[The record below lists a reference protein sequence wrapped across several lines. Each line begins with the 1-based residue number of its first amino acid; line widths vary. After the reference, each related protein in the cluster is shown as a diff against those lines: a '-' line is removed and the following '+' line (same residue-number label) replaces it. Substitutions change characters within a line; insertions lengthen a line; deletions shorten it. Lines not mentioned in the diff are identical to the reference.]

1 MEISKAPPFMGDE
14 VWKKANYFS
23 CSRKVIG
30 YLEKHFD
37 TPIDLGKMAEVACME
52 KHAFSK
58 SFKRKT
64 GITPH
69 KFVQFYR
76 VGQATIRMET
86 SDDSITEVALGVG
99 FNSLETFERV
109 FKGVTGSSPSSYR
122 LNALRQNGILTS
134 ATNRERLAVR
144 YERDGSSGVRHR
156 RGAPRSG
163 CAVGPLYSSPVRD
176 KGGPDDCPA
185 A

>member
-1 MEISKAPPFMGDE
+1 VEISEAPPFMGND
-14 VWKKANYFS
+14 VWKKASYFS
-23 CSRKVIG
+23 CTRKVIG

-69 KFVQFYR
+69 KFMQIYR
-76 VGQATIRMET
+76 VGRATIRMEM
-86 SDDSITEVALGVG
+86 SDCSVTEVAFGVG

-109 FKGVTGSSPSSYR
+109 FKEITGSSPSSYR
-122 LNALRQNGILTS
+122 LNTLRKNGILPLCYKSRKICSTIR
-134 ATNRERLAVR
+134 A
-144 YERDGSSGVRHR
+144 R
-156 RGAPRSG
+156 RIG
-163 CAVGPLYSSPVRD
+163 
-176 KGGPDDCPA
+176 
-185 A
+185 